1 MKITISGPAASG
13 KGTIARRL
21 ATEATLEYVDLGL
34 VFRLG
39 AFALKT
45 RRVNDLV
52 DLLRLV
58 QDGRVAY
65 TWTENKA
72 TIIWGGEDIT
82 NLLLTQEVAHKT
94 SVLASDELQQEKL
107 TKIANHILAAF
118 EDVVCDGRNAGTTIL
133 PDADYKFFVTAS
145 LEERARRRYLD
156 LLRLGENVSY
166 EDVLGQVRER
176 DRRDAERSSNPLIV
190 PSGAIVLETDARS
203 VDESVRFILE
213 VIKGSQP

>member
-1 MKITISGPAASG
+1 MKIAISGPAASG

-21 ATEATLEYVDLGL
+21 ATEATLGYVDLGL

-65 TWTENKA
+65 IWTGNKA
-72 TIIWGGEDIT
+72 MIIWGGEDIT

>member
-1 MKITISGPAASG
+1 M
-13 KGTIARRL
+13 
-21 ATEATLEYVDLGL
+21 
-34 VFRLG
+34 
-39 AFALKT
+39 
-45 RRVNDLV
+45 
-52 DLLRLV
+52 
-58 QDGRVAY
+58 AY
-65 TWTENKA
+65 IWTGNKA

-107 TKIANHILAAF
+107 TKIANRVLAAF

-190 PSGAIVLETDARS
+190 PSGAIVLETDASS

-213 VIKGSQP
+213 VIKGLQP

>member
-1 MKITISGPAASG
+1 MKIAISGPAASG

-21 ATEATLEYVDLGL
+21 ATEATLGYVDLGL

-65 TWTENKA
+65 IWTGNKA

-190 PSGAIVLETDARS
+190 PFGAIVLETDAQS

>member
-1 MKITISGPAASG
+1 MKIAISGPAASG

-21 ATEATLEYVDLGL
+21 ATEATIGYVDLGL

-65 TWTENKA
+65 IWTGNKA

-82 NLLLTQEVAHKT
+82 NLLLTQEVVHKT

-107 TKIANHILAAF
+107 TKIANHVLAAF

-190 PSGAIVLETDARS
+190 PSGAIVLETDASS

-213 VIKGSQP
+213 VIKGLQP